1 MPELKIYSTLKDWWP
16 FILSVESR
24 QEDGLLFHRLFQE
37 LSASPPRTLL
47 ELGCGGGGTA
57 SYFKPD
63 LALTL
68 TDISPE
74 MLEVSRM
81 LNPESEHILGD
92 MRTLRLDRTFDVVYI
107 HDAIMYMTTEDD
119 LRQAITTAAVHCRP
133 GGLLVI
139 HPDYI
144 RENFVEGCSSDTEG
158 QDEPGRGLRFMVW
171 DFDPDHGDTHYE
183 VHFAI
188 MLRRGNDADVEVV
201 HDHHR
206 FGLFPRDTWLRLL
219 DEAGFEASLRED
231 RLIFIG
237 HKRPL

>member
-1 MPELKIYSTLKDWWP
+1 
-16 FILSVESR
+16 
-24 QEDGLLFHRLFQE
+24 
-37 LSASPPRTLL
+37 
-47 ELGCGGGGTA
+47 
-57 SYFKPD
+57 
-63 LALTL
+63 LTL

-74 MLEVSRM
+74 MLEVSRT

-119 LRQAITTAAVHCRP
+119 LRQAITNAAVHCRP
-133 GGLLVI
+133 GGLLMI
-139 HPDYI
+139 YPDYI
-144 RENFVEGCSSDTEG
+144 RENFVEGCDVKTNGGHE
-158 QDEPGRGLRFMVW
+158 EPGRAMRYMEW
-171 DFDPDHGDTHYE
+171 RFDPDPSDTHYE

-219 DEAGFEASLRED
+219 DGAGFEASLRED
-231 RLIFIG
+231 HLIFVG